1 MKKWRLRTVFLVLC
15 MSFFGVLQVHAEEI
29 QNNETAKRIN
39 RAEELQLEEWIDED
53 GYLIDSF
60 FEGKSDA
67 EVSNMN
73 LDGIVRTLSEEE
85 VDVISS
91 QLRGGLKSFVVNRYL
106 KVSQLNPDTGRYLY
120 TGVFEVDGILAFCI
134 ERDMVTPPQGS
145 PTGEWIAVSNENMRK
160 VLYYG
165 YNGPA
170 AKGYTFVETAM
181 AVAEA
186 NGHGDNSMG
195 RKVLAEIIQLESPP
209 EEFKAWKVETND
221 GSTQELAFYT
231 YEIAEGIAKIQK
243 SSANTSI
250 TDGNGNYAL
259 LEAEYAIYS
268 DSACKE
274 EVGYFVT
281 DATGT
286 SNGVSLTPGTYYVK
300 ELVAPQGYE
309 LNPEVKTVTVETE
322 QTAVLEVEDMPK
334 VIKPE
339 LILQKV
345 DKDTGLSVAQGNA
358 SLEDARFLVKYYVNE
373 QQLSGKATR
382 EWILKTDK
390 EGKIKLETE
399 YLVSGDDFWKNA
411 SGENVFPLG
420 IITVEEIQAPKGYTT
435 HPGVF
440 VVRLSEKR
448 LVFDTIRVEETIT
461 SLELVKYDEGFS
473 KPLEGAE
480 FLLKGPNGF
489 EQKVTTD
496 SLGKVSWKGLEV
508 GKYLLEETKAPL
520 GYIRNRNIIEFEIA
534 AEGTIRLLSQGD
546 DSFGKVVVEHNL
558 IKIEN
563 RIGYQLPNTGS
574 CLGMVCSMAGA
585 GSLMISIANKR
596 RREL

>member
-1 MKKWRLRTVFLVLC
+1 MKKWRLQTAFLVLC
-15 MSFFGVLQVHAEEI
+15 MTFFGVLQVHAEEI

-39 RAEELQLEEWIDED
+39 RAEELQLEEWIDEE

-73 LDGIVRTLSEEE
+73 LDGIVRTLSRED
-85 VDVISS
+85 VDIIAK
-91 QLRGGLKSFVVNRYL
+91 QLHDGLKPYVVNRYL
-106 KVSQLNPDTGRYLY
+106 KVSQVNPDTGRYLY
-120 TGVFEVDGILAFCI
+120 TGLFEVDGILAFCI

-145 PTGEWIAVSNENMRK
+145 PTGDWIAVNNENIRK

-195 RKVLAEIIQLESPP
+195 RKVLAEIILLESPP
-209 EEFKAWKVETND
+209 EAFKAWKVETND

-231 YEIAEGIAKIQK
+231 YEIAEGIVKIQK

-250 TDGNGNYAL
+250 TNGNGNYSL

-268 DSACKE
+268 DTACKE
-274 EVGYFVT
+274 EVGYLVT
-281 DATGT
+281 DTTGT
-286 SNGVSLTPGTYYVK
+286 SNEVSLTPGTYYVK
-300 ELVAPQGYE
+300 EVAAPQGYE
-309 LNPEVKTVTVETE
+309 LNTEVKTVTVETE
-322 QTAVLEVEDMPK
+322 QTVVLEVKDVPK

-339 LILQKV
+339 LVLQKV
-345 DKDTGLSVAQGNA
+345 DKDTGLSVPQGNA

-382 EWILKTDK
+382 EWTLKTDQ
-390 EGKIKLETE
+390 EGKVKFETK
-399 YLVSGDDFWKNA
+399 YLVSGDAFWKNA

-420 IITVEEIQAPKGYTT
+420 IITVEEIQAPKGYTI

-440 VVRLSEKR
+440 TVRLSEKR
-448 LVFDTIRVEETIT
+448 LVFDTIRVDETIT
-461 SLELVKYDEGFS
+461 SLELIKYNEGFVN
-473 KPLEGAE
+473 PLEGAS
-480 FLLKGPNGF
+480 FQLRGPNGF
-489 EQKVTTD
+489 EQKVITD
-496 SLGKVSWKGLEV
+496 SEGKVAWKGLEI
-508 GKYLLEETKAPL
+508 GKYTLEEIEAPP
-520 GYIRNRNIIEFEIA
+520 GYMRNRNVVEFEIT
-534 AEGTIRLLSQGD
+534 GNGKIQLLSQVND
-546 DSFGKVVVEHNL
+546 LMGKVVLENNQ
-558 IKIEN
+558 IKVEN

-574 CLGMVCSMAGA
+574 CLGIVCSVAGA
-585 GSLMISIANKR
+585 GSLIISIANKR